1 MRCREA
7 SAWRSPP
14 RFKRCRLVFPEE
26 AGIGLTPHSAAKA
39 ASEWRRSGLLPAAT
53 RRVSAVSGPYAEH
66 ADQRRRCRQGE
77 AFQLGLE
84 VVDLLTQLAVAAG
97 Q

>member
-1 MRCREA
+1 MRCRA
-7 SAWRSPP
+7 ALAWRSPP

-39 ASEWRRSGLLPAAT
+39 ASEWKAFRVAPSGDQEGR
-53 RRVSAVSGPYAEH
+53 RRVRSYAEH

>member
-1 MRCREA
+1 MEA
-7 SAWRSPP
+7 FRVAP
-14 RFKRCRLVFPEE
+14 
-26 AGIGLTPHSAAKA
+26 
-39 ASEWRRSGLLPAAT
+39 SGDQEGR
-53 RRVSAVSGPYAEH
+53 RRVRSYAEH